1 MKIILQE
8 EVPSLGSIGD
18 LVNVKSGYARNY
30 LFPKRLAVVADKVG
44 VKQLEQIRKQLEVKK
59 MKKAEEAKGLAGK
72 IENMSITINKK
83 VGEEEKIFGTVTSQE
98 IADLIKEEGIEIS
111 RKQIQITEEIK
122 KIGVYHADITL
133 EQGIKTK
140 LKFWVVSK

>member
-18 LVNVKSGYARNY
+18 LVNVKAGYARNY
-30 LFPKRLAVVADKVG
+30 LFPKNLAVIADKVG
-44 VKQLEQIRKQLEVKK
+44 VKQLEQIKKQLEVKRL
-59 MKKAEEAKGLAGK
+59 KKAEEAKGLAGK
-72 IENMSITINKK
+72 IEGMSITINKK

-111 RKQIQITEEIK
+111 KKQIQISEEIK

-140 LKFWVVSK
+140 LKFWVVSE